1 VGAVESPSVCFEAQ
15 VAPDGRVT
23 ALCAVD
29 AASCRRAIEP
39 ASGEAVAI
47 LSAGREITYQFDEDR
62 ALRNL
67 PYPALLAAMR
77 QEVAVTLHKAR
88 HGELLDEPEL
98 VPGLRNLLRDLE
110 DTARAFA
117 AAQGRLGADP

>member
-1 VGAVESPSVCFEAQ
+1 MEAPGLRFEAQ
-15 VAPDGRVT
+15 VAADGRVM

-29 AASCRRAIEP
+29 AVGCPRAIEP

-47 LSAGREITYQFDEDR
+47 LSAGRDITYRFDEDR

-67 PYPALLAAMR
+67 PYPALLEAMR
-77 QEVAVTLHKAR
+77 QEVAITLHKVR

-117 AAQGRLGADP
+117 AAQGRLDAGP